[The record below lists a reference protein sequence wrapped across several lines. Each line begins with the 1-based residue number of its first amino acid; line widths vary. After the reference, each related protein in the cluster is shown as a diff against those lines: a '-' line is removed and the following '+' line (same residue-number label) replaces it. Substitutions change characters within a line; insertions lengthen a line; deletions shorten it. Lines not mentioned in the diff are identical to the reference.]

1 LRGAPLGLWLQ
12 DLSRPDP
19 YFITPI
25 IMGVTML
32 LQQRMTP
39 STDPMQKNMMYI
51 MPVMFTYISLNLP
64 SGLVLYWLLS
74 NALAIAHQTYF
85 QRQQKKTPIAVPAKA
100 S

>member
-1 LRGAPLGLWLQ
+1 LWLQ

-19 YFITPI
+19 YYITPI
-25 IMGVTML
+25 IMGATML
-32 LQQRMTP
+32 FQQRMTP

-74 NALAIAHQTYF
+74 NGLAIAHQLYF
-85 QRQQKKTPIAVPAKA
+85 QRQQKKTPVPVPAKA